1 MESIFVKL
9 AYFNALFSFDNIYNM
24 IVYQMSN
31 YISIVHMFI
40 HENDYMWYYLD
51 LLSYKPKVA
60 ICLGLGDMVC
70 HPSTSN
76 FLIFSFIE
84 NLIPRHFSNNA
95 IFHSAQFSSG
105 KVQLMCNTLKKNGGK
120 ICRISTFFVSTD
132 QNSALSL
139 VAPCSVCQEK
149 LKFVIVD
156 SSTRRSNSIIIEFL
170 FNFQNKQDHMGCLF
184 NWVLP
189 YLVLKRK

>member
-76 FLIFSFIE
+76 FLISSFIE

-105 KVQLMCNTLKKNGGK
+105 KV
-120 ICRISTFFVSTD
+120 
-132 QNSALSL
+132 
-139 VAPCSVCQEK
+139 
-149 LKFVIVD
+149 
-156 SSTRRSNSIIIEFL
+156 
-170 FNFQNKQDHMGCLF
+170 
-184 NWVLP
+184 
-189 YLVLKRK
+189 